1 MNLKNMG
8 ALFLAGA
15 LAAGSLTGCSG
26 GNQTAAPKESGN
38 ETTAQAGKTA
48 GKQEKVTLRFAWWG
62 DEGTHQATLK
72 AIELYMDRNPNVTIE
87 AEYGGFDGY
96 QQKISTQLAGQT
108 APDIIQLNAN
118 WMPDYANK
126 GDFFI
131 HLQDYPDLMDVS
143 GFDEEFLN
151 SFCVFNDQLIALP
164 TGMNARTAYMNK
176 ASAEKF
182 GLDISLDDKLTWED
196 YIEDRGSRKGYDT
209 EQGAVL
215 SEIKQKRLRQCN

>member
-1 MNLKNMG
+1 M
-8 ALFLAGA
+8 AGA

-62 DEGTHQATLK
+62 DEGRHQATLK

-108 APDIIQLNAN
+108 APDIIQLNA
-118 WMPDYANK
+118 
-126 GDFFI
+126 GLCQQGRFFYSFTG
-131 HLQDYPDLMDVS
+131 LS
-143 GFDEEFLN
+143 GFDGCFR
-151 SFCVFNDQLIALP
+151 I
-164 TGMNARTAYMNK
+164 
-176 ASAEKF
+176 
-182 GLDISLDDKLTWED
+182 
-196 YIEDRGSRKGYDT
+196 
-209 EQGAVL
+209 
-215 SEIKQKRLRQCN
+215 